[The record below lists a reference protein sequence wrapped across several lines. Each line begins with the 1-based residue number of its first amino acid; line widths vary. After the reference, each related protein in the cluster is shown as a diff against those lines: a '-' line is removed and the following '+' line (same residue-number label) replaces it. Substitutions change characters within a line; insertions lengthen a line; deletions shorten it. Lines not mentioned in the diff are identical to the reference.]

1 MGGAGAHS
9 ERAIARPRQE
19 RAEPYMFSFR
29 GDEGCDDV
37 AVAHSVLLH
46 SKPSILVCGSRLAGL
61 CVQGRRLPDCKAL
74 RRFAG
79 SLLNA
84 LRVCPP
90 CHAWAHTQP
99 RRSVLSCQTACV
111 VTPGGLSRKQKA
123 TARRIVSRRVPAGQ
137 RRVQRGEL
145 NGEHTRAW
153 QQRRGF
159 CEQARLPDLC
169 HCRVLHREAS
179 ERSLP
184 VADAKGAR
192 RVRPPNVS
200 STSTSVRACSP
211 SSAPAMRHATR
222 ATRLHRRWA
231 SPRRKRAGPHLA
243 ASARARLTNPAP
255 PRDGARACALDQPRS
270 AAGRGDRA
278 RGAAT
283 KRRNARPTAFWLR
296 AARRQNAHSS
306 ATREATHTNP
316 GSPGCWASAP

>member
-231 SPRRKRAGPHLA
+231 SPRRKRA
-243 ASARARLTNPAP
+243 
-255 PRDGARACALDQPRS
+255 CALDQPRS
-270 AAGRGDRA
+270 AAGRGARVRA
-278 RGAAT
+278 
-283 KRRNARPTAFWLR
+283 
-296 AARRQNAHSS
+296 
-306 ATREATHTNP
+306 
-316 GSPGCWASAP
+316 